1 MAAVLVSKDRYRGAQ
16 LPRRSGYKR
25 CAKCGKVVS
34 LRAFQCRRCGKRQRW
49 NPRTVWVTATAAF
62 LAVLFAYAGFGS
74 KISFS
79 RSIDLP
85 PLAPPRGASAAPV
98 ATPAGHPVRL
108 TASEL
113 WAAYNRDL
121 IAADH
126 RYRERKLEVTGTVV
140 TVPVRD
146 YRGFIV
152 VRLGTG
158 DVFETVHATLAR
170 RDSSLLS
177 GIAKG
182 QSVVLSCTGRGA
194 LIGSPILDDC
204 EVR

>member
-1 MAAVLVSKDRYRGAQ
+1 M
-16 LPRRSGYKR
+16 
-25 CAKCGKVVS
+25 
-34 LRAFQCRRCGKRQRW
+34 RAFQCRRCGKRQRW
-49 NPRTVWVTATAAF
+49 NPRTVWVTATAVF

-79 RSIDLP
+79 HSIDLP
-85 PLAPPRGASAAPV
+85 PVVPPRGAGAPAAAAPS
-98 ATPAGHPVRL
+98 GHPIQL

-113 WAAYNRDL
+113 WAAYNRD
-121 IAADH
+121 IVTADH
-126 RYRERKLEVTGTVV
+126 RYRGRTLEVTGTVV

-146 YRGFIV
+146 FRGFIV

-158 DVFETVHATLAR
+158 DAFETVHATLAAR
-170 RDSSLLS
+170 ESAFLYT
-177 GIAKG
+177 IAKG
-182 QSVVLSCTGRGA
+182 QSVLLSCTGRGA